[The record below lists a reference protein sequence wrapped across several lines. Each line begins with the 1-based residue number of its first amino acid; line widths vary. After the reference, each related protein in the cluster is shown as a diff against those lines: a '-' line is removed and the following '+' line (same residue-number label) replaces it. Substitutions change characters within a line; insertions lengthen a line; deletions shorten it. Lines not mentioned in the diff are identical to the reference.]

1 MANETRTRTR
11 TQQKNEYNK
20 KTFKQFLVTLH
31 KENEA
36 DLIEWLDT
44 WENRNGYVKQLI
56 RADMEAH
63 KAEGEE

>member
-1 MANETRTRTR
+1 MKDDTRTR
-11 TQQKNEYNK
+11 TQKKMDYNK
-20 KTFKQFLVTLH
+20 AAMKQILLTLH

-44 WENRNGYVKQLI
+44 WENRNGYIKQLI

-63 KAEGEE
+63 KAEGEEK